1 MNYEFELEH
10 FKAFAGTGPI
20 PLRPITLIY
29 GPNSS
34 GKSSILQAL
43 LLLKQ
48 TLDES
53 ETPETLLLPKG
64 NLVDLGGYREFIHRH
79 EVERPFSIRLVES
92 GPAKVFGRPDRLSP
106 GLMIETNLLGL
117 RITFNYN
124 EGSANTTIGEF
135 AFYMNDAAAPFCT
148 FRRNPL
154 SFKELSDTYNDPFLA
169 VFDNSPNRVLMG
181 AHAKEDHPAWIV
193 WAKAE
198 QKSVQQGKLPRLRES
213 LDSIKSLLDVTEKAF
228 QSMEES
234 NSLIRSLIPSSET
247 TPMNTIDL
255 APTRTL
261 AAHTKQQIQHIE
273 MPIES
278 IARCLMERHQR
289 TLLLTRNFLPSD
301 NGFVIN
307 RNPPANDEQ
316 DTLAHTFDFDYR
328 NDTRSGAKVY
338 SQTTEM
344 FRRFLNDLIYLG
356 PLREFPERH
365 YVYSGNVGGY
375 VGTTGRFVPDLLFKD
390 RRLLQHVNEVLAE
403 FGIGYD
409 ILITGSPAGELNDV
423 FSIRLVDRESQVSS
437 SLRDVG
443 FGISQVLP
451 VIVQSMLSRNKTVC
465 MEQPEIHLHPRLQA
479 ELGTLFAKC
488 IGKPFQNRFIIETHS
503 HHLMLRIQRLIRKG
517 MLKSSDVSVIYVDKG
532 ESGSTCL
539 ELRLDEEGE
548 FIDRWPNGFFEEG
561 FEEMFS
567 T

>member
-79 EVERPFSIRLVES
+79 EVERPFSIRLAQDMGTDS
-92 GPAKVFGRPDRLSP
+92 KAADADLDIYRRLNSLSCGLKISFDYDKKAKNAIVKQYALYANDLRSPLWTFGRKPTVKASSDQ
-106 GLMIETNLLGL
+106 T
-117 RITFNYN
+117 
-124 EGSANTTIGEF
+124 
-135 AFYMNDAAAPFCT
+135 DADPRFR
-148 FRRNPL
+148 FRRPGAT
-154 SFKELSDTYNDPFLA
+154 FVGDTVNAEHGLWRIPALAFADPQKMVQVMQEAHKKIYLTRRHFLPY
-169 VFDNSPNRVLMG
+169 DG
-181 AHAKEDHPAWIV
+181 D
-193 WAKAE
+193 
-198 QKSVQQGKLPRLRES
+198 LP
-213 LDSIKSLLDVTEKAF
+213 
-228 QSMEES
+228 
-234 NSLIRSLIPSSET
+234 
-247 TPMNTIDL
+247 NTILRDFSE
-255 APTRTL
+255 PRFTGRPVYD
-261 AAHTKQQIQHIE
+261 IFSEHITMRASQMVRKFLDE
-273 MPIES
+273 M
-278 IARCLMERHQR
+278 
-289 TLLLTRNFLPSD
+289 
-301 NGFVIN
+301 
-307 RNPPANDEQ
+307 
-316 DTLAHTFDFDYR
+316 
-328 NDTRSGAKVY
+328 
-338 SQTTEM
+338 
-344 FRRFLNDLIYLG
+344 IYLG
-356 PLREFPERH
+356 PLRDFPERH
-365 YVYSGNVGGY
+365 YVFSGNVTGQ
-375 VGTTGRFVPDLLFKD
+375 VGKTGRLVPDLLYKN
-390 RRLLQHVNEVLAE
+390 RRLLKQVNEILEA

-409 ILITGSPAGELNDV
+409 LVITGSPEGELNDV
-423 FSIRLVDRESQVSS
+423 FSIRLRDRVTKVSAS
-437 SLRDVG
+437 ILDVG

-488 IGKPFQNRFIIETHS
+488 IGEPFQNRFIIETHS